1 LLSSDGQ
8 AKDEDLNAYR
18 RHVDTP
24 RLFRLDRIV
33 SARMTG
39 EHFEDRHRLEPKTGY
54 EDIDARGY
62 AAWRAVVRFSP
73 AVARWIEERPE
84 LDLREQREDG
94 SADFEDGSADY
105 TIYYTD
111 PGWCGGMLPS
121 RPQAHCLRGQHE
133 GD

>member
-24 RLFRLDRIV
+24 RRFRLDRIV

-39 EHFEDRHRLEPKTGY
+39 EHFENRHRLEPKTGY

-73 AVARWIEERPE
+73 AVPRWIEERPE

-94 SADFEDGSADY
+94 SADY

-111 PGWCGGMLPS
+111 PGWCGSMLPS
-121 RPQAHCLRGQHE
+121 RPQAHRLRGQHE
-133 GD
+133 GGLR